1 MKKNL
6 QKLTAISIS
15 FAMAITLI
23 PASANKASAYTRGN
37 YRYFNDYTIGYNNG
51 IRVYKNGNSYSV
63 DESGVKVY
71 NKQSDRPFASEINQA
86 WDTSE
91 LVLTAPVKYTGNDG
105 KAHDVESM
113 LTNFDFIA
121 DPTAIDNSENDG
133 KIYVYGTTEGFS
145 YKNGMLNSNAY
156 ANHSLTIL
164 SSSDMVNWTDEGF
177 MDSLN
182 LTNEPSNSSNKKK
195 SGLTSGNSWA
205 PSGLKIDGDGDG
217 KDEYYLFYTNGGATG
232 YVMSDSPT
240 GPWKDP
246 LGKALCSGSLPNCS
260 DCNTC
265 FDPGVLADDKGNAYV
280 YFGGLSRTSGRVVK
294 IKFEPGTGKV
304 KLDGDPVKMPT
315 YAFFEDNEINQFNG
329 KYYYSYCS
337 DWSSQ
342 PLTNIASIC
351 AYVGS
356 DPLKIAF
363 DPTSRPAGQEK
374 QAFTD
379 SDGTY
384 HHFLGTILNN
394 PSVIYGQTYNNHHH
408 MQEFKVHNYIFYHST
423 VLNNTIHRDS
433 KNYRNLH
440 VDEINIDKET
450 DNISITPSYEGAA
463 QIEDFDPYKEFDG
476 TQKTIN
482 ATTTSYSAGVCS
494 RRSDSRVKAGL
505 SPMVLDEIDTGD
517 WTKIQGVNFDR
528 LAAKFEAEVASTT
541 DKGAIEVYLD
551 DPTKAS
557 NYVCS
562 VNVKNTGSKENFT
575 TVSTDITSAV
585 GGKHDVYFVFRGT
598 DYNVASWRF
607 TGSGDP
613 LPTAVPATPAPTI
626 VPAAT
631 PAPGSEHKFDIAND
645 NYYVEGGDGVRV
657 IKNDDN
663 TVTLK
668 FTKQYS
674 AVDMYLPENSDF
686 YNNCKSVVITYKL
699 SGNVKKSDGTP
710 DSNLGHALFDKDC
723 VPNPSGYGDASKG
736 KHVDWGQKLAVTDTY
751 VTKVFRVGND
761 FSGNCVNGIQ
771 IFNPHTMSSGNEINI
786 TIKSVRFYP
795 DEKADNFVPS
805 EDDPAKTPAPTKA
818 PDVAPT
824 KAPDVAPTK
833 APDVAPTK
841 APDAVPTKAPD
852 VAPTKAPDVAP
863 TKAPEAEPTKVPKAE
878 PTKAPDVAPTKAPE
892 AEPTK
897 APEAASTKAP
907 EAKPTTTPTI
917 STINNVENLKKT
929 YLIGKLKYKMMDS
942 RYVAVTGVEKKNI
955 KAVSVPATV
964 KISGKTYKVAYI
976 AAGAFKNC
984 KKLKNVTIGK
994 NVRSIGS
1001 KAFSKCKTLKKI
1013 TVKSKLIKLLAK
1025 NAFSGAGKKIVYKFP
1040 KSKARAY
1047 KKLFAGKK

>member
-1 MKKNL
+1 MKKVY
-6 QKLTAISIS
+6 
-15 FAMAITLI
+15 IT
-23 PASANKASAYTRGN
+23 PTV
-37 YRYFNDYTIGYNNG
+37 FF
-51 IRVYKNGNSYSV
+51 
-63 DESGVKVY
+63 DEVL
-71 NKQSDRPFASEINQA
+71 DC
-86 WDTSE
+86 DE
-91 LVLTAPVKYTGNDG
+91 LL
-105 KAHDVESM
+105 
-113 LTNFDFIA
+113 
-121 DPTAIDNSENDG
+121 
-133 KIYVYGTTEGFS
+133 
-145 YKNGMLNSNAY
+145 
-156 ANHSLTIL
+156 IL
-164 SSSDMVNWTDEGF
+164 SKEKSND
-177 MDSLN
+177 
-182 LTNEPSNSSNKKK
+182 LT
-195 SGLTSGNSWA
+195 GGDLTM
-205 PSGLKIDGDGDG
+205 GDG
-217 KDEYYLFYTNGGATG
+217 
-232 YVMSDSPT
+232 
-240 GPWKDP
+240 
-246 LGKALCSGSLPNCS
+246 
-260 DCNTC
+260 
-265 FDPGVLADDKGNAYV
+265 
-280 YFGGLSRTSGRVVK
+280 
-294 IKFEPGTGKV
+294 
-304 KLDGDPVKMPT
+304 
-315 YAFFEDNEINQFNG
+315 
-329 KYYYSYCS
+329 
-337 DWSSQ
+337 
-342 PLTNIASIC
+342 
-351 AYVGS
+351 
-356 DPLKIAF
+356 
-363 DPTSRPAGQEK
+363 
-374 QAFTD
+374 
-379 SDGTY
+379 
-384 HHFLGTILNN
+384 
-394 PSVIYGQTYNNHHH
+394 
-408 MQEFKVHNYIFYHST
+408 
-423 VLNNTIHRDS
+423 
-433 KNYRNLH
+433 
-440 VDEINIDKET
+440 
-450 DNISITPSYEGAA
+450 
-463 QIEDFDPYKEFDG
+463 
-476 TQKTIN
+476 
-482 ATTTSYSAGVCS
+482 
-494 RRSDSRVKAGL
+494 
-505 SPMVLDEIDTGD
+505 
-517 WTKIQGVNFDR
+517 TKIQGVNFDR

-833 APDVAPTK
+833 AP
-841 APDAVPTKAPD
+841 
-852 VAPTKAPDVAP
+852 
-863 TKAPEAEPTKVPKAE
+863 
-878 PTKAPDVAPTKAPE
+878 E

-964 KISGKTYKVAYI
+964 KISGKTYKIVKMCRKHKKIAIVATEMLESMKHNPRPTRAEVNDVANAVYDRTGAIMLSGESAMGKHPDLCVKTMDKISNAVESDINYWKRFENKTLNMAREDIKKHVAYI
-976 AAGAFKNC
+976 ATA
-984 KKLKNVTIGK
+984 T
-994 NVRSIGS
+994 
-1001 KAFSKCKTLKKI
+1001 
-1013 TVKSKLIKLLAK
+1013 AK
-1025 NAFSGAGKKIVYKFP
+1025 NLNADAIVVYTNTGDSARNLAGMGPECPILAITDNKNTYYQLGLSWNVFP
-1040 KSKARAY
+1040 ILVEGKATI
-1047 KKLFAGKK
+1047 